1 MASAIKLW
9 EVTVRISIKLKFS
22 IFLVFLLLLTVFI
35 LSLLVLEGIKKN
47 QQAELEQ
54 YFSQQAA
61 TANIYFLQTLMGE
74 SQKVPETYLA
84 SKGREF
90 AKQLELITGQTVVL
104 FDREGVVL
112 NSNPGFAMSEGI
124 RQTLDLALHNKTA
137 YLTQNESLYYFAPL
151 RIGSGQVGV
160 IQFYYSLSDNLAF
173 YNQIKQLFIYIGA
186 SVFVLSFI
194 LAYFYFNSFAS
205 GIIKLNEIIDQIR
218 AGNLAPAVLRR
229 KDEIG
234 DMSEG
239 IRMMSQQIRKTL
251 QDKDEEREKLALAVR
266 KLSQLDQQQKQFI
279 GNVTHEFKTPLT
291 SIKSYID
298 LLDMYPDDEK
308 LLDTAKINI
317 LGDTQRLYEMVEK
330 VLQLSALEKYEFE
343 FHREKL
349 DVRHEMLR
357 VLDSLKGKMDKFGIT
372 VETDLCEA
380 YVNAD
385 KENLSIVLVNLLD
398 NAIKYNKIRG
408 RIFMKTVVTDGQ
420 VIIEIADTGIGIP
433 KEVAHRI
440 FEPFYTVDRNRS
452 REIGGTGLGLSLTK
466 KYTESQG
473 GTISLV
479 NTDSEGTLFHLVF
492 PAYGM
497 STS

>member
-1 MASAIKLW
+1 M
-9 EVTVRISIKLKFS
+9 RISIKLKFS

-47 QQAELEQ
+47 QQAKLEQ

-61 TANIYFLQTLMGE
+61 TANIFFLQTLMGE
-74 SQKVPETYLA
+74 SQKVPETYLS

-104 FDREGVVL
+104 FDREGAVL
-112 NSNPGFAMSEGI
+112 NSNPGLSMSEGI

-137 YLTQNESLYYFAPL
+137 YLTQNDSLYYFAPL

-160 IQFYYSLSDNLAF
+160 VQFYYSLVDNLAF
-173 YNQIKQLFIYIGA
+173 YNQIKQMFIYIGT
-186 SVFVLSFI
+186 SVFILSFI
-194 LAYFYFNSFAS
+194 LAYFYFNSFAR
-205 GIIKLNEIIDQIR
+205 GIIKLNETIGQIR
-218 AGNLAPAVLRR
+218 IGHLTPAVLRR

-234 DMSEG
+234 DLSEG
-239 IRMMSQQIRKTL
+239 IRMMSEQIRKTM
-251 QDKDEEREKLALAVR
+251 QAKDEEHEKLALAVH

-308 LLDTAKINI
+308 LLDTAKTNI
-317 LGDTQRLYEMVEK
+317 LGDTQLLYEMVEK

-349 DVRHEMLR
+349 DVRLEMLR
-357 VLDSLKGKMDKFGIT
+357 VLDRLRGKMDKFGIT
-372 VETDLCEA
+372 LETDLCEA
-380 YVNAD
+380 YVEAD
-385 KENLSIVLVNLLD
+385 KEHLSIVLVNLLD
-398 NAIKYNKIRG
+398 NAIKYNKTRG
-408 RIFMKTVVTDGQ
+408 CIFVKTALTDEQ
-420 VIIEIADTGIGIP
+420 VIIEITDTGIGIP
-433 KEVAHRI
+433 REVAHRI

-452 REIGGTGLGLSLTK
+452 REIGGTGLGLSLAK

-473 GTISLV
+473 GSIVLV
-479 NTDSEGTLFHLVF
+479 NTDSEGTTFRIIF
-492 PAYGM
+492 PAYNL
-497 STS
+497 SA